1 VSAIHQSVR
10 LRVRGSLKNVIRD
23 IESKDI
29 ESKNVLVGFSLALY
43 LAIHDTAPK

>member
-23 IESKDI
+23 IESK
-29 ESKNVLVGFSLALY
+29 NVLVGFSLALY